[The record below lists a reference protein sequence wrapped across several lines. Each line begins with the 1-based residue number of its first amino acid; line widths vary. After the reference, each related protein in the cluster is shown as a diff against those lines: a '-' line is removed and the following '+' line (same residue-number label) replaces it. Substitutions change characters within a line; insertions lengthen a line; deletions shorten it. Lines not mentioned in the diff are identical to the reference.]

1 MSNSN
6 HGNNSSH
13 GNIYGNSTHGG
24 SSSIHGSSI
33 HSSSIHGSSTHGS
46 SIHGSSIHGSSI
58 HGVDDYS
65 NHGRRTSDGQG
76 TSNTR
81 GKFGNNGTPISS
93 KVSDALID
101 MIFIILNI
109 IRI

>member
-33 HSSSIHGSSTHGS
+33 HSSSIHGSST
-46 SIHGSSIHGSSI
+46 HGSSIHGSSI